1 MEYYPQMG
9 RREVQAIKEFK
20 GLATTDKFTTN
31 ESYATV
37 AKNLDADNFPAMK
50 TRAKRMRYATNMVAT
65 ATGIQGLFRYKG
77 TGASNTFDMVL
88 CVNGGDIY
96 KHESNQWTKI
106 YENGLPASSTAP
118 IATYDWY
125 MALFDVSGATNIIM
139 SNGTTG
145 AFYRY
150 DGTSVTTFTP
160 GIASGISFPNYIT
173 EHENRLFAAVEN
185 RLHCSAFRLYTDW
198 TSVNETS
205 VIYTDLTDGEV
216 INGLYSGQDR
226 LLVFKPNNMYELFG
240 VEPLDFRLVKVAED
254 IGIINGKCVTNLG
267 GVTYFLHTTG
277 LYAYT
282 GGRPRR
288 ISDIV
293 QKYIDAIPTSRHKD
307 CFVGTDGKR
316 LFVNL
321 GSDILLVWHSEYNVW
336 NEWTGFNARCMMS
349 GKDLHL
355 FGGTDSNT
363 YGFNLPHASETAVS
377 FTWVSNALNTGLLAR
392 RIRINRMWL
401 TSDIVDATIHVYV
414 SNKPTGDLS
423 TDWTE
428 VKMIT
433 GSGMTSVKTVIQTLI
448 AANAK
453 TIRIKLSGAG
463 DCTIHELLRE
473 SRIFPLV

>member
-9 RREVQAIKEFK
+9 RRNVNVMKEFR

-37 AKNLDADNFPAMK
+37 SKNLDADSFPAMK
-50 TRAKRMRYATNMVAT
+50 TRPKRMRYATNMEVT

-88 CVNGGDIY
+88 AVNGGDIY

-106 YENGLPASSTAP
+106 YDIGLPASSTAP

-145 AFYRY
+145 ALYRY
-150 DGTSVTTFTP
+150 DGTTVTTFTP
-160 GIASGISFPNYIT
+160 GIASGIHFPNYIT
-173 EHENRLFAAVEN
+173 EHENRLFAAIEN
-185 RLHCSAFRLYTDW
+185 RVHCSAFRLYTDW
-198 TSVNETS
+198 TSVEETA

-240 VEPLDFRLVKVAED
+240 VDKSDFRLVKVAED
-254 IGIINGKCVTNLG
+254 IGIINGKCVTSLG

-277 LYAYT
+277 VYAYT

-288 ISDIV
+288 MSDVV
-293 QKYIDAIPTSRHKD
+293 QKYIDAIPANQQKN

-321 GSDILLVWHSEYNVW
+321 GNDVMLVWHSEYNVW

-349 GKDLHL
+349 GKDVHL
-355 FGGTDSNT
+355 FGSTDSNT
-363 YGFNLPHASETAVS
+363 YGFNLPHASETSVP
-377 FTWVSNALNTGLLAR
+377 FTWTSTAINTGLLSQR
-392 RIRINRMWL
+392 HRINRMWL
-401 TSDIVDATIHVYV
+401 TSDIQNATFHIYL
-414 SNKPTGDLS
+414 SKKPTGEE
-423 TDWTE
+423 WTE
-428 VKMIT
+428 VTMINET
-433 GSGMTSVKTVIQTLI
+433 GFNQVKRVIPTTTI
-448 AANAK
+448 ANAK
-453 TIRIKLSGAG
+453 VIRIKIQGAG
-463 DCTIHELLRE
+463 DCTIHELIRE
-473 SRIFPLV
+473 SRIYPLV